1 MIYSL
6 HVSLGQIDQVYVVP
20 VPGPVTCLV
29 VVAVDGDLF
38 PAPDGD
44 LGDVRHQ
51 VLADVLRLVR
61 PRRVE
66 VDEQSHRRGWII
78 DLISETET
86 IKYKLLTT

>member
-29 VVAVDGDLF
+29 VVAVDRDLF

-66 VDEQSHRRGWII
+66 VDEQSHRLGWII